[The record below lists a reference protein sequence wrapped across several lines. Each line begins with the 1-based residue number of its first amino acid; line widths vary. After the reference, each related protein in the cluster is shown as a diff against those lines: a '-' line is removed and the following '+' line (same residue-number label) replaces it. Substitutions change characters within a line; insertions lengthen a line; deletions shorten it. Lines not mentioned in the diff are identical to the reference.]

1 VARRIATGAIAL
13 AWLLTIAVDFLVFAG
28 LFAGQFDNNTHP
40 AVLSDRQLFERIP
53 AGYAS
58 FLLEVGL
65 LAWVFQYRRPA
76 TSAEGGKLG
85 AGVGALLAGAIA
97 TGVWSF
103 STLPVPVLAV
113 WCGTLVVQLSA
124 AGALLAAAGTEGWRR
139 ARRNAL
145 IACALMI
152 MAGIASQNLL

>member
-1 VARRIATGAIAL
+1 VARPTSPGAIAL

-28 LFAGQFDNNTHP
+28 LFAGLFDNPHP

-65 LAWVFQYRRPA
+65 LTWVFQLRRPA
-76 TSAEGGKLG
+76 TSADGAKLG

-103 STLPVPVLAV
+103 STVPVPVLAV
-113 WCGTLVVQLSA
+113 WCGTLVVQLSS
-124 AGALLAAAGTEGWRR
+124 AGALLAAAGTEHWRR
-139 ARRNAL
+139 GDATPLSHVR
-145 IACALMI
+145 
-152 MAGIASQNLL
+152 